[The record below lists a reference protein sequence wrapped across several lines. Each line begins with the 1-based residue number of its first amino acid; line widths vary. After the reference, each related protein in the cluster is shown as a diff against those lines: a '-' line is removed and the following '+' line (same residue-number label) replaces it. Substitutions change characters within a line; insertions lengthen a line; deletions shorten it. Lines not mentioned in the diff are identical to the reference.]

1 MRRGLESV
9 KPLDADVEKDGAKEI
24 KYDKDS
30 FDYLFSPEELL
41 EIEEMSNGHQQI
53 DDDDKAILDSIR
65 VLSDGIRKAIAESEI
80 EEKPRELWNA
90 SDLGK
95 YTIGTPTQEKQGA
108 KSIEQSLELAGK
120 EFEEL
125 ANNMEIDDAEL
136 QAEYE
141 RMTEELEGIF

>member
-30 FDYLFSPEELL
+30 YDYLFSPEELL
-41 EIEEMSNGHQQI
+41 EMEEMSNGYQQI

-65 VLSDGIRKAIAESEI
+65 VPSDGISKAIVESEI
-80 EEKPRELWNA
+80 KEKPRELWNA

-108 KSIEQSLELAGK
+108 KSIEQSLELARN

-125 ANNMEIDDAEL
+125 ANNKEIDDAKL

-141 RMTEELEGIF
+141 RMAEELEGIF

>member
-120 EFEEL
+120 DFEEL

>member
-30 FDYLFSPEELL
+30 YDYLFSPEELL
-41 EIEEMSNGHQQI
+41 EIEEMSNGYQQI

-65 VLSDGIRKAIAESEI
+65 VPSDGIAKAIAESEI
-80 EEKPRELWNA
+80 KEKPRELWNA
-90 SDLGK
+90 SDLSK
-95 YTIGTPTQEKQGA
+95 YTIGTPIQEKQGA
-108 KSIEQSLELAGK
+108 ENIEQSLELAGK

-125 ANNMEIDDAEL
+125 AKNIGIDDAEL

-141 RMTEELEGIF
+141 QMAEELESIF

>member
-1 MRRGLESV
+1 M
-9 KPLDADVEKDGAKEI
+9 
-24 KYDKDS
+24 
-30 FDYLFSPEELL
+30 
-41 EIEEMSNGHQQI
+41 EEMSNEYQQI
-53 DDDDKAILDSIR
+53 DDDEAILATIR
-65 VLSDGIRKAIAESEI
+65 EPSEGIAKAIAESEI
-80 EEKPRELWNA
+80 KEKPRKLWNA

-95 YTIGTPTQEKQGA
+95 YTIGTQTQEKQGA

-141 RMTEELEGIF
+141 RMAEELEGIF